1 MAEIVGR
8 ITDIK
13 LTTWLP
19 GGVNE
24 FDTCMLTLQESNGA
38 TSLMIL
44 WNSRSNAPTVERI
57 RQTQRLALAREAA
70 FRRRRVHVWHDSGSS
85 IINSI
90 QVDIP

>member
-1 MAEIVGR
+1 MAELIGR

-24 FDTCMLTLQESNGA
+24 FDTCMLTLQEAGGA

-44 WNSRSNAPTVERI
+44 LEIRSST
-57 RQTQRLALAREAA
+57 
-70 FRRRRVHVWHDSGSS
+70 S
-85 IINSI
+85 
-90 QVDIP
+90 